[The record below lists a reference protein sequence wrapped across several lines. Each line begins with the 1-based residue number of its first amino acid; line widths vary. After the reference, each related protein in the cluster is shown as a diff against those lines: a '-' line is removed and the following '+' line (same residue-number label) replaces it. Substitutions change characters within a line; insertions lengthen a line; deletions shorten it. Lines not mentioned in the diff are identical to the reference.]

1 MPQNGNIGQLNIILD
16 ASIAGLV
23 SGVNAAERQLDRLE
37 RQATQATNALKNMVV
52 GAVGIYAISSAF
64 KKLITD
70 GMEANRMMENSEG
83 KLFAMINSSKDYV
96 DIQGN
101 QLTSTERLGAVNRE
115 TAMTMDLLTKANAE
129 TSMGMNEL
137 IDVYA
142 LMKPGMDRNEVAV
155 KDQIKILK
163 LVTNTASNFGV
174 GADELANGID
184 DLADGTWK
192 SNSGFGKMMKS
203 LQLTQDEVK
212 NTDNLLAL
220 LNNRM
225 KETGDVGNSMDVAVS
240 NIGVAYDTLSSKL
253 TKDIFESTKVSINET
268 TNLLNGTGTQ
278 ALSYYGNN
286 FKTLANAAVRS
297 IAFIIKAIH
306 QMTTVLNL
314 AYQGFTKIMLVGS
327 DLTTKFNR
335 SVESGTMAFKD
346 MLGMDITANKK
357 KFDEYNKTLDINK
370 KMFTA
375 LDEEANRTVANFNS
389 LESGIDK
396 IVTTFTKS
404 AKVIK
409 ETNDIQVNNKPPK
422 PIIPPKPPKGTVKAH
437 KKAISDIEK
446 AQKKANKDAIK
457 DMEDLANRQ
466 TEIFSDMFKNILDGD
481 ISGAFSGFFKSVGND
496 MMSPMIDS
504 MSEKMGSMLSGLT
517 NGLGSIGGFLTG
529 GLLSF
534 GGSVIGGLIDGFLNT
549 EEVAPDLGSNGSKGS
564 ESLSNALDSMN
575 KVMYENLKYT
585 KRMTAS
591 LSSIDKSFGG
601 LGNELSTLDL
611 SASAYKG
618 SSSSG
623 IFSSKSTE
631 LEGTSLRIEPASIN
645 DMVNGQ
651 IKAMSDVEIK
661 VSKSSWFGLSSSV
674 SYDTESTD
682 ISESMS
688 KYFSEATKGLVNT
701 FKVAADIIG
710 NVDLSGL
717 GGEVIT
723 LGDKDGKYNTS
734 GKNGEEI
741 AKLVEGGFSAEADR
755 LAQNY
760 FPMVKQFV
768 QGNEKYVEALI
779 RTAINYEQI
788 GYQIGQMGKD
798 VTYESAQAIVGVYGT
813 LEDAQSGISTY
824 VDLFYTSQEK
834 ANLQIKDMQNTF
846 NTLGVTM
853 PKTNA
858 EFRKLV
864 DGLDTTTEAG
874 ATMYGELTKLA
885 PQFNDMT
892 QVQKDLAQ
900 AEIDRLDEVNSKIVS
915 MYTGSL
921 SYLNS
926 LEKSKFLEGSTDINS
941 LEDKLALDKKLSTSR
956 EEYAIDFDT
965 FINNLS
971 NKEEEKTTT
980 DVVNSLA
987 ELKIQNERIEE
998 AITKASF
1005 QS

>member
-23 SGVNAAERQLDRLE
+23 SGVNTANAQLTSLQT
-37 RQATQATNALKNMVV
+37 QANNATNALKNMIA
-52 GAVGIYAISSAF
+52 GAIGIYAVSSAF
-64 KKLITD
+64 KELLTS

-101 QLTSTERLGAVNRE
+101 QLTANERLGAVNRE

-129 TSMGMNEL
+129 TSMGMTEL

-142 LMKPGMDRNEVAV
+142 LMKPGMDRNKVAIQ
-155 KDQIKILK
+155 DQIQILK
-163 LVTNTASNFGV
+163 MVTNTAANFGV
-174 GADELANGID
+174 GADELSNGID

-225 KETGDVGNSMDVAVS
+225 AETGAASDNMDTALSNLDVAWG
-240 NIGVAYDTLSSKL
+240 NITGTL
-253 TKDIFESTKVSINET
+253 TKDIFGATKESIKVL
-268 TNLLNGTGTQ
+268 TNMMGTDGVLASQ
-278 ALSYYGNN
+278 AYAQS
-286 FKTLANAAVRS
+286 FKSLANFAVTS
-297 IAFIIKAIH
+297 IGFIIKAIN
-306 QMTTVLNL
+306 QMITLMQVAYKGYQQLGNYVATQGDKVGVAWNKAAVAVGEFVGLDVTEDKKDL
-314 AYQGFTKIMLVGS
+314 A
-327 DLTTKFNR
+327 D
-335 SVESGTMAFKD
+335 
-346 MLGMDITANKK
+346 
-357 KFDEYNKTLDINK
+357 YNKAITERVGITKKLTEESNRIINANDNINNSVNT
-370 KMFTA
+370 MVASFTTYKA
-375 LDEEANRTVANFNS
+375 V
-389 LESGIDK
+389 
-396 IVTTFTKS
+396 V
-404 AKVIK
+404 K
-409 ETNDIQVNNKPPK
+409 ETNDIQVNNKSVVK
-422 PIIPPKPPKGTVKAH
+422 AIDEVEKKVAKGTKAH

-466 TEIFSDMFKNILDGD
+466 AEIFSDMFKNILDGD

-534 GGSVIGGLIDGFLNT
+534 GGSVIGGLLNGFLNT
-549 EEVAPDLGSNGSKGS
+549 EEVAPDLGSDGSKGS
-564 ESLSNALDSMN
+564 ESLSNALNNMN

-591 LSSIDKSFGG
+591 LSSIDKAFGG
-601 LGNELSTLDL
+601 LGNELAGMNL
-611 SASAYKG
+611 SASGFKD

-623 IFSSKSTE
+623 FLGFSSKSTE
-631 LEGTSLRIEPASIN
+631 LQGTSIKIAPASI
-645 DMVNGQ
+645 DKMINGQ
-651 IKAMSDVEIK
+651 IKATSDVVTK
-661 VSKSSWFGLSSSV
+661 VSKSSFFGLSSSV
-674 SYDTESTD
+674 SYDTTTTD
-682 ISESMS
+682 ISASMNE
-688 KYFSEATKGLVNT
+688 YFTEATKGLVNT
-701 FKVAADIIG
+701 FKVAGDIL
-710 NVDLSGL
+710 NVSLSGL
-717 GGEVIT
+717 GTNKLDI
-723 LGDKDGKYNTS
+723 GKFDTS
-734 GKNGEEI
+734 GKSGEEI

-760 FPMVKQFV
+760 FPMVQQFV
-768 QGNEKYVEALI
+768 QAGEKYVEALV
-779 RTAINYEQI
+779 RTSINFEQI
-788 GYQIGQMGKD
+788 GYQIGQMGKK
-798 VTYESAQAIVGVYGT
+798 VTYESSQAIIGVFGT
-813 LEDAQSGISTY
+813 LEDAQSGISSY
-824 VDLFYTSQEK
+824 IDLFYSSQEK
-834 ANLQIKDMQNTF
+834 ADLQIKDMQNTF

-864 DGLDTTTEAG
+864 DSIDTTTEAG

-885 PQFNDMT
+885 PQFSDMT
-892 QVQKDLAQ
+892 QTQKDLAQ